1 MTARRH
7 EDSTMKDD
15 NPLWYDYA
23 EPDEAPGRTLLIVAA
38 LFGATVSVVKG
49 AIWTYG
55 LPGRI
60 WRGAAD
66 ALVRYRAVRM
76 RRS

>member
-1 MTARRH
+1 MQ
-7 EDSTMKDD
+7 DD

-38 LFGATVSVVKG
+38 LFGATESAVIAG
-49 AIWTYG
+49 IWTYG
-55 LPGRI
+55 LLSRI

-66 ALVRYRAVRM
+66 ALVRYRTVRM
-76 RRS
+76 PHS